1 MKEKIVEYGTKHQVI
16 VLNATKQVVTVHA
29 PDINEAFLLIGHG
42 LTVLPQPGDKGK
54 IVFERDSR
62 RGHWQWYP
70 AL

>member
-42 LTVLPQPGDKGK
+42 LTVLPQAW
-54 IVFERDSR
+54 R
-62 RGHWQWYP
+62 
-70 AL
+70 